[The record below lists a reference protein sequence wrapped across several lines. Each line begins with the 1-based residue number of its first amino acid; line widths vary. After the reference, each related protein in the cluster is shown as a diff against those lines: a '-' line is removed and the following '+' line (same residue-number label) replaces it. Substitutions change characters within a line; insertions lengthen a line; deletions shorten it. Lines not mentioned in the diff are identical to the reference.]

1 VTGCAGQKTTICCP
15 SRMQYKITR
24 IGARIKQKRATAGLV
39 ECAKEKKILFL
50 EISNLFSCKDH
61 FIFNNDGKRIRIV
74 I

>member
-1 VTGCAGQKTTICCP
+1 MLC
-15 SRMQYKITR
+15 KIRR

-39 ECAKEKKILFL
+39 KSTKEKNFVFL